1 MKQKKHD
8 NENDDIDNKKY
19 LNTDKKNGLT
29 DSEVLESRNKFGENV
44 LEKVKNKSFFTL
56 FFQQLIE
63 LMPILLL
70 TAGLLSLGLSIY
82 KTISEPEQ
90 PGIIITYVQAFV
102 LISIVLINA
111 LFGSLQEHRSNNA
124 IVELQKMSTSQS
136 KVLRNGKMILI
147 PSTELVIGD
156 IVLVEAGDTIS
167 ADLTIYQSSNLKCIE
182 SVLTGE
188 SIEVLKNED
197 AEIKENA
204 PIGEQIH
211 KLFSGTNV
219 INGRGFSIVTEIGNK
234 TEIGKIAELL
244 SSRESRMTPLQ
255 LKLHKLGVKLG
266 IMGIIITL
274 ATFLFSLFVIEGVTE
289 NGMSAFQ
296 PSLLLGVSLAAAAI
310 PEGLNAIVNII
321 LAIGIKRM
329 SEKNGLIK
337 KFQAVETFGSTAV
350 ICSDKTGTLTMNK
363 MTIVKMWTLGSDT
376 ENIPDELSEDQNLLL
391 KMASLCTDCTVSED
405 PTRPKVLIGDPTEIA
420 IVDLVLKN
428 GFSQDKWIA
437 ENKRIGDIPFDSNR
451 KLMTVINKIGD
462 KNIVI
467 VKGAPD
473 VLIAKCK
480 NVDGEL
486 ANLINNN
493 WSDNAIRV
501 LAIAIK
507 DFDGKSIDNLDPKNI
522 EKDLTFL
529 GLIGM
534 IDPPREEVK
543 LSIQECISAGIKP
556 VMITGD
562 HLNTAIAIAKDLGII
577 KYDNQ
582 LAITG
587 TELDSLSDDYL
598 NANIENYSV
607 FARVSPENK
616 IRIVKAWQSRDQVVA
631 MTGDGVNDAPALQAA
646 DIGCAM
652 GITGTDVSKSA
663 ADMILTDDNFAT
675 IVESVKS
682 GRSIY
687 DNIRRIVKFL
697 LSTNVTGIIS
707 IVVGMFVFYLAF
719 EIMGWGRITSA
730 DFQTFSGEKPDQLTL
745 DYMNKNIRFQTTLT
759 TIQILLNHIVI
770 ESLPGV
776 ALGTQRT
783 TSSLMNKRPRSKFES
798 LLADRLLFQILFSG
812 IISGVVTIISYG
824 IGSYIAIIMQA
835 PGLRFYYGSIAA
847 FVTITIGGVLKSI
860 SMSSSISIFKTQW
873 KENKWVYIASF
884 FSFMIIIISITVPQ
898 LSAIFAE
905 RPDFGA
911 NTTELLN
918 SQLQHIF
925 NNNTNGNLAHWSI
938 YLIGICGAIIP
949 FIILE
954 FEKMIEN
961 KFFKKND
968 NEIITTFKLI
978 EKPIHKHH
986 KKEAEKLIPHS
997 IINKYSNITFY
1008 HSDTLLNNF
1017 LDGS

>member
-1 MKQKKHD
+1 MKQKKS
-8 NENDDIDNKKY
+8 DIKNITIDKGKWTK
-19 LNTDKKNGLT
+19 TDRKNGLT
-29 DSEVLESRNKFGENV
+29 DSEVIESRKEFGENV
-44 LEKVKNKSFFTL
+44 LRKTKPKSFLAL
-56 FFQQLIE
+56 FFRQLIE

-70 TAGLLSLGLSIY
+70 TSGFLSLGLSIY
-82 KTISEPEQ
+82 NNILDPEQ

-111 LFGSLQEHRSNNA
+111 LFGSLQEHKSNNA
-124 IVELQKMSTSQS
+124 IIELQKMSTSQS
-136 KVLRNGKMILI
+136 KVMRNGKMILI

-188 SIEVLKNED
+188 SVEILKNEN
-197 AEIKENA
+197 AIINENA
-204 PIGEQIH
+204 SIGEQIN

-244 SSRESRMTPLQ
+244 GSRESRMTPLQ
-255 LKLHKLGVKLG
+255 LKLHKLGMTLG
-266 IMGIIITL
+266 VIGIIITL
-274 ATFLFSLFVIEGVTE
+274 CTFLFSLFVIEGVID

-337 KFQAVETFGSTAV
+337 KFQAVETFGSTGV

-363 MTIVKMWTLGSDT
+363 MTVVKLWAYGSNT
-376 ENIPDELSEDQNLLL
+376 ENILTELNEEQNLLL

-405 PTRPKVLIGDPTEIA
+405 PTNPKVIIGDPTEIA
-420 IVDLVLKN
+420 IVDLALKN
-428 GFSQDKWIA
+428 GFSQDKWIK
-437 ENKRIGDIPFDSNR
+437 ENERIGNIPFDSNR
-451 KLMTVINKIGD
+451 KLMTIISKIGN
-462 KNIVI
+462 KNVVI

-480 NVDGEL
+480 NVDNEL

-507 DFDGKSIDNLDPKNI
+507 DFDGKSLDNLDPKNV

-543 LSIQECISAGIKP
+543 LSIQECVAAGIKP

-562 HLNTAIAIAKDLGII
+562 HLNTAIAIAKELGII
-577 KYDNQ
+577 KYENQ

-587 TELDSLSDDYL
+587 TELDSLSDEYL

-719 EIMGWGRITSA
+719 EIMGWGVITSA
-730 DFQTFSGEKPDQLTL
+730 DFQTFNGEKPDQLTL

-824 IGSYIAIIMQA
+824 LGSYIAIIMQA

-873 KENKWVYIASF
+873 EENKWVYIASI
-884 FSFMIIIISITVPQ
+884 FSLIIIVLSITIPQ

-905 RPDFGA
+905 RPDFGK
-911 NTTELLN
+911 NTTELLT

-925 NNNTNGNLAHWSI
+925 YNNTKNDLAHWSI
-938 YLIGICGAIIP
+938 YLIGVCGAIIP
-949 FIILE
+949 FVILE

-961 KFFKKND
+961 KFFKKSEV
-968 NEIITTFKLI
+968 EIITTFELI
-978 EKPIHKHH
+978 KKPIQKYH
-986 KKEAEKLIPHS
+986 KKKYEKLAPSLITNS
-997 IINKYSNITFY
+997 YSNMNFY
-1008 HSDTLLNNF
+1008 HSDTLLNDF
-1017 LDGS
+1017 VSKK